1 MKNIVNYNKFQ
12 FNKVFEGFSDDEFEI
27 LKQEHKTYLKKIRS
41 NNIEFE
47 FDSSLEIED
56 LITSLKNYDVEN
68 KFQFLYKN
76 EIMTITPDEGFK
88 NILKQN
94 QNYFDFDI
102 DSLSF
107 QITIVS
113 AKKMFIN
120 SIDIGNT
127 IPNKLL
133 NIGLATKFYKA
144 IIKRLKI
151 ITTNKDVINY
161 IIYNIWSNLM
171 INTNFYAF
179 TSNFMSGIIDK
190 NINDTNLKNIL
201 DDLLFFKKKY
211 NLIFDTDLKNKIIE
225 IYGNVESYS

>member
-201 DDLLFFKKKY
+201 DDLLFFKIKY

>member
-41 NNIEFE
+41 NNIDFE

-201 DDLLFFKKKY
+201 DDLTKE
-211 NLIFDTDLKNKIIE
+211 NE
-225 IYGNVESYS
+225 

>member
-41 NNIEFE
+41 NNIDFE

>member
-88 NILKQN
+88 NILNQN

-201 DDLLFFKKKY
+201 DDLLFFKIKY